1 VQRGDFLAESKNA
14 AGGKL
19 RGRFGLHFQFAF
31 LLCSILLSAIARGDD
46 AASTSN
52 PLLIY
57 EKLKAFSV
65 GYGSVR
71 AENLVL
77 KRDRV
82 TITFRDGTLYFPP
95 PIDGKVFGA
104 VFIGTG
110 SFQADVPPNQFERED
125 VRRLLKSDEV
135 SSDFKTAVLRFTDDS
150 YSLLGERS
158 QQGAQAPEAAT
169 KLAAELDRRVP
180 GRDRSKPFGPTARV
194 DTESGTYGFGRQP
207 GTGTLSSRHHLSPLI
222 LLHIRPRYLRIVSE
236 HRHPLLHD
244 RSRVILFLALDRLH
258 GK

>member
-1 VQRGDFLAESKNA
+1 VQRGDFLAESKTA

-31 LLCSILLSAIARGDD
+31 LLCSILLSATARGDD

-125 VRRLLKSDEV
+125 VRRLLKADEV
-135 SSDFKTAVLRFTDDS
+135 SSDFKTAVLRFTDDT
-150 YSLLGERS
+150 YSLLGKRL
-158 QQGAQAPEAAT
+158 QQVAQAPEAAT
-169 KLAAELDRRVP
+169 KLAAELDRRVLEETGANLSARLLVSILNQESP
-180 GRDRSKPFGPTARV
+180 GFFFAELDGGQRAVLLSCSITKP
-194 DTESGTYGFGRQP
+194 GFR
-207 GTGTLSSRHHLSPLI
+207 
-222 LLHIRPRYLRIVSE
+222 LRTS
-236 HRHPLLHD
+236 D
-244 RSRVILFLALDRLH
+244 
-258 GK
+258 